1 MKRYL
6 NTWQVWVMVLYI
18 AVVLYL
24 TLFCRE
30 RLELTESY
38 IIIPRNK
45 YYLVSIGWMP
55 AVWEVVDNILL
66 FIPLG
71 ILQPMVCVH
80 ISWKKVAII
89 AIATSASI
97 EVCQLVFRLGLF
109 ELNDILHN
117 TLGAVVGYSIYLLFT
132 KIKMNFK

>member
-66 FIPLG
+66 FIP
-71 ILQPMVCVH
+71 
-80 ISWKKVAII
+80 
-89 AIATSASI
+89 
-97 EVCQLVFRLGLF
+97 
-109 ELNDILHN
+109 
-117 TLGAVVGYSIYLLFT
+117 VG
-132 KIKMNFK
+132 

>member
-6 NTWQVWVMVLYI
+6 KQWPILALMLYV

-24 TLFCRE
+24 TLFSRE
-30 RLELTESY
+30 RTKLTENY

-55 AVWEVVDNILL
+55 AIWEVVNNVLL

-71 ILQPMVCVH
+71 ILLPMVCVCM
-80 ISWKKVAII
+80 SWKKI
-89 AIATSASI
+89 ALIAMSTSASI
-97 EVCQLVFRLGLF
+97 EFCQLVFSLGLF

-117 TLGAVVGYSIYLLFT
+117 TLGAMIGYSIYLLIA
-132 KIKMNFK
+132 KVKMKFK

>member
-71 ILQPMVCVH
+71 ILLPMVCVY

-132 KIKMNFK
+132 TIKMNFK

>member
-18 AVVLYL
+18 VVVLYL

-71 ILQPMVCVH
+71 ILLPMVCVH

>member
-6 NTWQVWVMVLYI
+6 NIWQVWVMVLYI

-30 RLELTESY
+30 RLELTERY

-45 YYLVSIGWMP
+45 YYLVSIGWML
-55 AVWEVVDNILL
+55 AVWEVVNNVLL

-71 ILQPMVCVH
+71 ILLPMACVH

-89 AIATSASI
+89 AITTSASI

-117 TLGAVVGYSIYLLFT
+117 TLGAVVGYSIHLLFT

>member
-71 ILQPMVCVH
+71 ILRPMVCVH

-97 EVCQLVFRLGLF
+97 EVCQLVFMLGLF

-132 KIKMNFK
+132 KIKINFK